1 MARRV
6 GSVQETCSFLLQ
18 NQYTALEMVM
28 HRLRDIDTSIAE
40 GAKSATARFN
50 QTENVQAAGPETAA
64 QKKKKKNALCKSIN
78 LGATHVGKLTPEK
91 VQAMAMEW
99 IELVDV
105 DRNGAIELDE
115 FVDFFRNIDG
125 VYMSDE
131 EIEQMFRGFDKSGDG
146 SLTPEEFAHALYVIL
161 VPEGHEDDPEDDDGG
176 LEESGQD

>member
-40 GAKSATARFN
+40 GAKSATAN
-50 QTENVQAAGPETAA
+50 QTNNVQTCPETAA

-78 LGATHVGKLTPEK
+78 LEATHVGKLTPEK

-115 FVDFFRNIDG
+115 FADFFRNIDG

-146 SLTPEEFAHALYVIL
+146 SLTPEEFAQALYVIL
-161 VPEGHEDDPEDDDGG
+161 VPEGHEDDPEDDDG
-176 LEESGQD
+176 EEDE

>member
-1 MARRV
+1 M
-6 GSVQETCSFLLQ
+6 
-18 NQYTALEMVM
+18 
-28 HRLRDIDTSIAE
+28 
-40 GAKSATARFN
+40 
-50 QTENVQAAGPETAA
+50 
-64 QKKKKKNALCKSIN
+64 
-78 LGATHVGKLTPEK
+78 GATHVGKLTPEK

-131 EIEQMFRGFDKSGDG
+131 EIEQMFRGFDRSGDG

-161 VPEGHEDDPEDDDGG
+161 VPEGHEDDAEDGGDAPARAGADPEDDASDGG
-176 LEESGQD
+176 LEPDQ